1 MDMTDRGDEG
11 TTRSSL
17 VDVPADVPAAVP
29 TQDPEGRWRA
39 LAVLAAAMVLSM
51 ATWFSASAVLPQ
63 LREAW
68 GLSSTAASWLTIA
81 VQLGFVAGA
90 LISAVLGLADRT
102 EPRRLILAGAIG
114 AAAVNAGLLIVDG
127 PAGAIPL
134 RFLTGAFL
142 ALVYPSS
149 LKAMAT
155 WFRYRRGTALG
166 IMVGALTVGSA
177 LPHLV
182 NGLGGADWR
191 LVVAVTS
198 LLTLAG
204 GLLAGLVFN
213 DGPFPFPPVA
223 FDTRQV
229 GRIMANRGVRLAT
242 LGYFGHMWELY
253 AMWAWFVVFFG
264 DLLADRRS
272 GEVAQLA
279 SVVTFI
285 VIAAGALGCWAGG
298 VLGDRWG
305 RTNTTALSMAISGA
319 CALTIGFTRDGPL
332 WLVVAVAV
340 VWGFWIVA
348 DSAQFSAI
356 VTEVADQAYVG
367 TAVTLQLAAG
377 FVLTVV
383 TIWLV
388 PVLRDSAGWTWAFVL
403 LVPGPVL
410 GVAAM
415 LRLRS
420 LPEARQIAGG
430 RG

>member
-1 MDMTDRGDEG
+1 
-11 TTRSSL
+11 
-17 VDVPADVPAAVP
+17 
-29 TQDPEGRWRA
+29 
-39 LAVLAAAMVLSM
+39 
-51 ATWFSASAVLPQ
+51 
-63 LREAW
+63 
-68 GLSSTAASWLTIA
+68 
-81 VQLGFVAGA
+81 
-90 LISAVLGLADRT
+90 
-102 EPRRLILAGAIG
+102 
-114 AAAVNAGLLIVDG
+114 
-127 PAGAIPL
+127 
-134 RFLTGAFL
+134 
-142 ALVYPSS
+142 
-149 LKAMAT
+149 
-155 WFRYRRGTALG
+155 
-166 IMVGALTVGSA
+166 
-177 LPHLV
+177 
-182 NGLGGADWR
+182 
-191 LVVAVTS
+191 
-198 LLTLAG
+198 
-204 GLLAGLVFN
+204 
-213 DGPFPFPPVA
+213 
-223 FDTRQV
+223 
-229 GRIMANRGVRLAT
+229 LAT

-279 SVVTFI
+279 SVVTFV

-305 RTNTTALSMAISGA
+305 RTNTTALAMTISGT
-319 CALTIGFTRDGPL
+319 CALVIGFTRDGPL

-403 LVPGPVL
+403 LVPGPIL

-415 LRLRS
+415 LRLRG
-420 LPEARQIAGG
+420 LPEARQIAAG